1 LLLLFLIFG
10 PLLGVSDHVLHLED
24 LVSLLHVVVLNRDLL
39 FLQTFVPVLDSLK
52 SLFLFLLDLTLLF
65 VFFDQVTEDLVLFK
79 FGVLLLLP
87 LQVGDLYLDF
97 ADLLALLFLI
107 FSGILNVLVAL
118 AHLLL

>member
-1 LLLLFLIFG
+1 MLLLFLIFG
-10 PLLGVSDHVLHLED
+10 PLLGVSDHVLHLKD
-24 LVSLLHVVVLNRDLL
+24 LISLLHVVVLNRDLL
-39 FLQTFVPVLDSLK
+39 FLQTLVPVLDSLK